1 MDKEFQEAINKARR
15 LKKRGNRTAR
25 INFRVSPEEK
35 RIIEE
40 KFGSASGLRDF
51 ALGIS
56 AAAAV
61 DLFIEDFQ
69 ERLKLLEEL
78 KNETD

>member
-1 MDKEFQEAINKARR
+1 MQEAINRARR
-15 LKKRGNRTAR
+15 SKQQGNRTAR

-51 ALGIS
+51 ALGLS
-56 AAAAV
+56 AEAAV
-61 DLFIEDFQ
+61 DLFIDSFRE
-69 ERLKLLEEL
+69 KLEKLEAL
-78 KNETD
+78 KNETE

>member
-1 MDKEFQEAINKARR
+1 MDEKLQKAINKARFS
-15 LKKRGNRTAR
+15 KKRGNRTER

-40 KFGSASGLRDF
+40 RFGSASALRDF

-61 DLFIEDFQ
+61 DVFIDDFRKHL
-69 ERLKLLEEL
+69 ELLETL
-78 KNETD
+78 KHETD